1 MSPEDS
7 VMQRIEKLK
16 QSVEIP
22 VDYGKHLQDWLMHQ
36 ETENSG
42 CPLLDTPFMIMVEQN
57 D

>member
-1 MSPEDS
+1 MSPENT
-7 VMQRIEKLK
+7 VTNR
-16 QSVEIP
+16 VEELRQAEGIP
-22 VDYGKHLQDWLMHQ
+22 VDYGMHLQDWLVHQ

>member
-1 MSPEDS
+1 MSPENA
-7 VMQRIEKLK
+7 VTNR
-16 QSVEIP
+16 VEELRQAEGIP
-22 VDYGKHLQDWLMHQ
+22 VDYGMHLQDWLVHQ